1 MTHFIKPRVDRTEEL
16 ELLNRLARGEENSRI
31 VLIRAESGMGKSELL
46 REIKSQFKSEVPHVF
61 VDFKGGGLNLADI
74 LFNVCDTL
82 GWKKFPALTSSIR
95 NIVQPVNINI
105 KDNILIG
112 QNDIAVALNA
122 SDQPTRE
129 MRRSEITMAFISDL
143 RKLKQITLIFDVFE
157 KCDEYLQS
165 WFSSVFLPAIHRSPQ
180 ISAIIAGQIV
190 PEQTQMWE
198 CQQITLGEIAPE
210 HWQEYAEAIG
220 AKVDPKIILGFCI
233 AHKGKCIDIALTI
246 EGQRGVSL

>member
-1 MTHFIKPRVDRTEEL
+1 MTRAIRPRVDRTDEL
-16 ELLNRLARGEENSRI
+16 ILLNRLARGEESLRI

-46 REIKSQFKSEVPHVF
+46 REIKRQFEKEVLHVF

-74 LFNVCDTL
+74 LFNICDTV
-82 GWKKFPALTSSIR
+82 GWKEFPAFTSAIS
-95 NIVQPVNINI
+95 NIVQPLSINI

-122 SDQPTRE
+122 PDQHTRE

-190 PEQTQMWE
+190 PEQTQMWDCE
-198 CQQITLGEIAPE
+198 QIILGEIAPE
-210 HWQEYAEAIG
+210 HWQDYAKAIG
-220 AKVDPKIILGFCI
+220 AKVDPEFIRGCCVAL
-233 AHKGKCIDIALTI
+233 KGKSINIAQVI
-246 EGQRGVSL
+246 EEQRGTSL

>member
-1 MTHFIKPRVDRTEEL
+1 MTHFIRPRVDRIEEIK
-16 ELLNRLARGEENSRI
+16 LLNRLARGEETARI

-46 REIKSQFKSEVPHVF
+46 REIKSQYGKEVLHVF

-82 GWKKFPALTSSIR
+82 GWKKFPTLTSAIKA
-95 NIVQPVNINI
+95 IIQPVNINI

-122 SDQPTRE
+122 PDQHTRE

-157 KCDEYLQS
+157 KCDEYLQA

-198 CQQITLGEIAPE
+198 CEQIVLGEIAPE
-210 HWQEYAEAIG
+210 HWQDYAKAIG
-220 AKVDPKIILGFCI
+220 AKIDPEFIRGCCVAL
-233 AHKGKCIDIALTI
+233 KGKCLSIAQII
-246 EGQRGVSL
+246 EEQRGASA

>member
-1 MTHFIKPRVDRTEEL
+1 MTRYIRPRVDRTNEIR
-16 ELLNRLARGEENSRI
+16 LLHRLARGEESSRI

-46 REIKSQFKSEVPHVF
+46 REVKSQFGKEVLHVF

-74 LFNVCDTL
+74 LYNVCDTV
-82 GWKKFPALTSSIR
+82 GWGEFPALTSAIR

-122 SDQPTRE
+122 PDQHTRE

-143 RKLKQITLIFDVFE
+143 RKLNQITLIFDVFE
-157 KCDEYLQS
+157 KCDEYLQA

-180 ISAIIAGQIV
+180 ISAIIAGQVV

-198 CQQITLGEIAPE
+198 CEQILLGEIAPE

-220 AKVDPKIILGFCI
+220 AKVDPKIIIGFCI
-233 AHKGKCIDIALTI
+233 ALKGKCINIAQVI
-246 EGQRGVSL
+246 EEYRGASL